1 MSMQPMNA
9 ERYEFDAAD
18 RIRRAMR
25 IADVGVTELA
35 RALDVN
41 RNTVGNWINGHTIPR
56 RRDLM
61 AIAMRTGFP
70 LAWLE
75 TGEAPNGETPPT
87 GGGVSGGSLPGLD
100 SNQEPAG

>member
-25 IADVGVTELA
+25 VADVGVTELA
-35 RALDVN
+35 KALDVN

-75 TGEAPNGETPPT
+75 TGEAPHDGGTSP
-87 GGGVSGGSLPGLD
+87 GGGLLPGLD